1 MGEKRTIRC
10 VCKSTGVEPNTPNSW
25 RTKKPPRAS
34 QGLRLSRIERHSLM
48 TSTTA
53 LSFES
58 TITTSLPAT
67 MYMASTGLRS
77 ENSAK

>member
-10 VCKSTGVEPNTPNSW
+10 VCKPTGGGAEHTYSW

-67 MYMASTGLRS
+67 MYR
-77 ENSAK
+77 